1 MLLEP
6 LSPAAF
12 AFIARVE
19 NAFARLMRCAAPQKE
34 SGQSESGHN
43 ASGHNDSGLG
53 GQLLYAG
60 NLDESGRAFTAA
72 AVIAGAAA
80 LAACADPAT
89 GKQAMRLGQVDFL
102 VNSLDE
108 ALRILKNQVRKRE
121 TVAVCVSLAPAVVE
135 AEMRTR
141 GVVPDLSF
149 SQDFRGTAGRG
160 QDSPAARAHG
170 DGLRAEE
177 EKTWLTWRVAASPAL
192 WLPKL
197 NALAL
202 DALAPE
208 AIVARRW
215 LERAPRVL
223 GRLAQNARTLHISQ
237 PLADVILA
245 RFRDAVTSGEIP
257 VPVEITLGPWG
268 AFPAQSL
275 SLSVP

>member
-1 MLLEP
+1 MPLEP

-12 AFIARVE
+12 AFIAQVE
-19 NAFARLMRCAAPQKE
+19 NAFGGLMRCAARQN
-34 SGQSESGHN
+34 ESGHN
-43 ASGHNDSGLG
+43 GPGLG

-60 NLDESGRAFTAA
+60 HLDESGRAFASA

-89 GKQAMRLGQVDFL
+89 AKQAMRLGQVDFL

-121 TVAVCVSLAPAVVE
+121 TAAVCVSLAAAVME
-135 AEMRTR
+135 AEMRER

-149 SQDFRGTAGRG
+149 SQDFRGARLQG
-160 QDSPAARAHG
+160 QDSPDARARG

-177 EKTWLTWRVAASPAL
+177 EKTWLTWRAAASPAL
-192 WLPKL
+192 CLPKL

-202 DALAPE
+202 DVLAPE
-208 AIVARRW
+208 AIAARRW

-223 GRLAQNARTLHISQ
+223 GRLAQNTGTLHTTQ
-237 PLADVILA
+237 PLADAILA

-257 VPVEITLGPWG
+257 AAVEITPGPWG
-268 AFPAQSL
+268 ILPAQSL
-275 SLSVP
+275 SPTVP